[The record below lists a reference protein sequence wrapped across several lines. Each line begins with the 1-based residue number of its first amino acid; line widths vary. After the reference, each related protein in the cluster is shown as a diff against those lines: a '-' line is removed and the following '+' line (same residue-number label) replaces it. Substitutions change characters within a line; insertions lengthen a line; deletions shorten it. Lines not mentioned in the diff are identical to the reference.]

1 MKKELS
7 DYEREM
13 NNEIEERLS
22 ILENKDYNFGKTF
35 NKWDWVFVGVM
46 VFVGLGIILYGA
58 F

>member
-13 NNEIEERLS
+13 NNEIEKRLS
-22 ILENKDYNFGKTF
+22 ILESKDYNFGKTF
-35 NKWDWVFVGVM
+35 NKWNWVFVGVM
-46 VFVGLGIILYGA
+46 ILVGLGIILYGA